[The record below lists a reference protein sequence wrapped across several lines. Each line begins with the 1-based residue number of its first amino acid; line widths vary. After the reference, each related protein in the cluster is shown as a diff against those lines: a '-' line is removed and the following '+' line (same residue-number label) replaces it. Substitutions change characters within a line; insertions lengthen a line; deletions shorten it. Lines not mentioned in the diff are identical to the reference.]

1 MSICRWVR
9 ADSAGEG
16 ISTLFMGAF
25 MIDDLSVCDDLVALF
40 EANPSSHRAG
50 VVGRDGKPVVDPT
63 AKESTEVSF
72 LPDDPRPAWR
82 RYRAA
87 LQQVLPK
94 YVAHYPY
101 SANYVGPW
109 GLSSPSNFQHYP
121 PGGGYKVFHTE
132 RKDRTEPVNTR
143 KRTTRGV
150 GRW

>member
-1 MSICRWVR
+1 
-9 ADSAGEG
+9 
-16 ISTLFMGAF
+16 MGAF

-50 VVGRDGKPVVDPT
+50 VVGRDGKPVVDPA

-94 YVAHYPY
+94 YVGQYPY

-109 GLSSPSNFQHYP
+109 GLSSPTNFQHYP
-121 PGGGYKVFHTE
+121 PAAATKSFTPSA
-132 RKDRTEPVNTR
+132 KTAPSP
-143 KRTTRGV
+143 
-150 GRW
+150 